1 MKAAYIEQPGPIEN
15 IRFGELPLPTVHKHE
30 VLVRVV
36 AVTVDHVDT
45 YIRSGA
51 FPIEMPS
58 PFIIGRDM
66 VGIVDTIGAGVRQ
79 FKVGEH
85 VWSNCLGIDGQQGT
99 FAEYLAVPENRL
111 YPLPQ
116 GIEPYE
122 VVAAVHSALAAI
134 IGLFSKAQLT
144 AGDTLFIN
152 GGSGSVGLAILQ
164 IAKACGARVAVT
176 AGSKEKAE
184 WCQKMGADRVVN
196 YHTEQIAEAI
206 RDFAPSGID
215 IFWET
220 TPALDLE
227 QVLPIMAEHGRIIVV
242 AGREEWR
249 GTFPVKLFYTRNC
262 TLSGFIVTGTS
273 IEQLRHY
280 ARQINAWLA
289 RGTLKTKIQEI
300 MPLSQAARAHKLQEQ
315 GKLFG
320 KIVLVPDQ

>member
-1 MKAAYIEQPGPIEN
+1 MKAAYIEQPGPAEH
-15 IRFGELPLPTVHKHE
+15 IRFGDLPLPTVHKHE
-30 VLVRVV
+30 VLVRMI

-66 VGIVDTIGAGVRQ
+66 VGVVEAIGAGVQQ
-79 FKVGEH
+79 FKVGER

-111 YPLPQ
+111 FSLPE
-116 GIEPYE
+116 GIKPYE
-122 VVAAVHSALAAI
+122 AVAAVHSALAAL
-134 IGLFSKAQLT
+134 IGLFTKAQLT

-164 IAKACGARVAVT
+164 IAKACGARVAAT
-176 AGSKEKAE
+176 AGNKEKAK
-184 WCQKMGADRVVN
+184 WCQKMGADRVVD
-196 YHTEQIAEAI
+196 YHTEHIPEAI
-206 RDFAPSGID
+206 RDFSPSGVD

-227 QVLPIMAEHGRIIVV
+227 QVLPAMAAHGRIIII
-242 AGREEWR
+242 AGREEWC
-249 GTFPVKLFYTRNC
+249 GTFPVKSFYTHNC
-262 TLSGFIVTGTS
+262 SLHGFIVTGTS
-273 IEQLRHY
+273 VEKLRHY

-289 RGTLKTKIQEI
+289 KGTLKTKIQAI
-300 MPLSQAARAHKLQEQ
+300 MPLSEAAQAHKLQEQ